1 MGEEQKEKEGDGGS
15 RFGGRWLEAVYIR
28 SDMRER
34 GGEPGCVELCC
45 MIAYMEDPESV
56 SIASALALE
65 FALR

>member
-1 MGEEQKEKEGDGGS
+1 M
-15 RFGGRWLEAVYIR
+15 YIR